1 MIRRSLTVAG
11 TALVVFHVW
20 LLAGQVWS
28 GAIGDPGL
36 LVRWLVAA
44 GLIAGLVA
52 LRRQGESL
60 VLGRKAVVMWVLA
73 ALLHGP
79 ALATRTHADVPPI
92 PEVIV
97 TLAQT
102 VATLGGLIGLGWCL
116 ATLRG
121 RRRHLFA
128 VIHMVT
134 AGPCVPAC
142 PHAAGTVF
150 APRPPPSTR

>member
-44 GLIAGLVA
+44 GLIAGLVV

-60 VLGRKAVVMWVLA
+60 VLSRKAVVMWVLA

-79 ALATRTHADVPPI
+79 ALATRLDAAVQPT

-97 TLAQT
+97 TLAQS
-102 VATLGGLIGLGWCL
+102 VATLGGLIGLGWSL
-116 ATLRG
+116 GALRG

-128 VIHMVT
+128 VIHRVT
-134 AGPCVPAC
+134 AGVFVPAY
-142 PHAAGTVF
+142 PHAAGSIFV
-150 APRPPPSTR
+150 PRPPPATR